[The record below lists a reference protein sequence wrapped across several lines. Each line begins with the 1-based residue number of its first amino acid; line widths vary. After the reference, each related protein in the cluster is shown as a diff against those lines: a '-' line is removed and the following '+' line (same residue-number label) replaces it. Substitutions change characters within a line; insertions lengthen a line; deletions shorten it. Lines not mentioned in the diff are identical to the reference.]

1 MASSTATA
9 TPSRLNTFDRPP
21 LRTDFEKRV
30 DDVKPMKS
38 DINALILDYLT
49 TEGYPSA
56 AARFSKEANLKPQQD
71 EESVKARQ
79 AIQHSIHLGSIQ
91 DAIEAL
97 NELEPQVL
105 ENNPALHFSLLRLQL
120 VELIRSCNATPGSD
134 ITPALNFAT
143 TQLAPRAPA
152 NPEFLEDL
160 ERTMALLIF
169 PSDNLEPQLAALL
182 HPDLRRSVADKVNK
196 AILQSQN
203 KRRDA
208 AIRDL
213 VHLRAWAENSAR
225 DAKKAIPDSI
235 GLGLDGDNDDD
246 GGDGDHDNIHGN
258 GSHAHEAMMMT

>member
-9 TPSRLNTFDRPP
+9 TPSRLNTFERPP
-21 LRTDFEKRV
+21 SRTDFERRV

-56 AARFSKEANLKPQQD
+56 AARFSKEANLKPQQE
-71 EESVKARQ
+71 EESVRARQ

-97 NELEPQVL
+97 NELEPQ
-105 ENNPALHFSLLRLQL
+105 L
-120 VELIRSCNATPGSD
+120 VELIRTCNATPGSD
-134 ITPALNFAT
+134 ISLALNFAT

-152 NPEFLEDL
+152 NPVFLEDL
-160 ERTMALLIF
+160 ERTMALLVF

-203 KRRDA
+203 QRRDA

-213 VHLRAWAENSAR
+213 VRLRAWAENTAR
-225 DAKKAIPDSI
+225 DAKKDIPDLI
-235 GLGLDGDNDDD
+235 ELGLDDGNFDD
-246 GGDGDHDNIHGN
+246 DNIHGN
-258 GSHAHEAMMMT
+258 GSHANEAMMMTH

>member
-9 TPSRLNTFDRPP
+9 TPSRLNTFERPP

-56 AARFSKEANLKPQQD
+56 AARFSKEANLNPQQE

-105 ENNPALHFSLLRLQL
+105 ENDPALHFSLLRLQL
-120 VELIRSCNATPGSD
+120 VELIRS
-134 ITPALNFAT
+134 L
-143 TQLAPRAPA
+143 
-152 NPEFLEDL
+152 
-160 ERTMALLIF
+160 
-169 PSDNLEPQLAALL
+169 
-182 HPDLRRSVADKVNK
+182 NK

-225 DAKKAIPDSI
+225 DGKKAIPDSI
-235 GLGLDGDNDDD
+235 GLGLDGDNDDRV
-246 GGDGDHDNIHGN
+246 DGDDDNIHGD